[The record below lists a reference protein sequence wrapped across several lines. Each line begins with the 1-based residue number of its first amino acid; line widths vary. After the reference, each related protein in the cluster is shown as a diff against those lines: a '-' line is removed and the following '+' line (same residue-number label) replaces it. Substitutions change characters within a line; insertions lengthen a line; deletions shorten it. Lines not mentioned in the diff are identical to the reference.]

1 MTVKKR
7 KRTRRASY
15 WGMGATTTAWDWGFK
30 PVACKGGKTTNAV
43 IGEKK
48 K

>member
-1 MTVKKR
+1 MKKR
-7 KRTRRASY
+7 RRSKKASS
-15 WGMGATTTAWDWGFK
+15 WVSKATTTAWDWGFK